1 MKFNGYQ
8 EAAILNN
15 LAVNIPHID
24 SRELWYGYI
33 EPFFNEREMSPNGA
47 VHLANSS
54 DELAQV
60 LRVLAADFMLRKV
73 RQYADSPEE
82 RAYLLQNIP
91 LDALQEVARMMGN
104 AISASMIAIRDTP
117 IYG

>member
-8 EAAILNN
+8 EAAILNK
-15 LAVNIPHID
+15 LAVTIPNID

-33 EPFFNEREMSPNGA
+33 QPFFNERDFTPAGS

-60 LRVLAADFMLRKV
+60 LRVLAADFMVRKI
-73 RQYADSPEE
+73 REYSQSLEE
-82 RAYLLQNIP
+82 QEYLIKHMP
-91 LDALQEVARMMGN
+91 KEALEEVARTMGN
-104 AISASMIAIRDTP
+104 AISASMVAIRDTP